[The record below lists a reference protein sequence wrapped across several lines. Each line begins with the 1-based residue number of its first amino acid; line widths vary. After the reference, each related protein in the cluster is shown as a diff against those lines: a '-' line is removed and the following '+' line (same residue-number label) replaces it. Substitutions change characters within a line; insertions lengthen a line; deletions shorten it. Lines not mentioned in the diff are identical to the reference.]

1 MPTMG
6 LYIQDDYSTRL
17 VALGRCQIVADEW
30 EYQKVAHAPVKKRH
44 VAMDNGG
51 LGGVLVV
58 RGRQLWGCGRVG
70 VRGSRWNRDL

>member
-1 MPTMG
+1 MTNRG
-6 LYIQDDYSTRL
+6 
-17 VALGRCQIVADEW
+17 LGRCQIVADEW